1 MSRRVRCIFLKISTI
16 QLGKQVINTHNVYT
30 EMISGK
36 VLQSLMR
43 FITNLTIQSKRVRLS
58 QVRKSSLQ
66 AGVRS
71 HQRRLDWRDGT

>member
-43 FITNLTIQSKRVRLS
+43 FITNLTIQSKRVS